1 MILSIFKYLPFFKCS
16 TSYEEQCSTSYETS
30 YEEKCSTTYKEVC
43 RFLRKILTPLFQQK
57 NSRFV
62 PLAMADTVD
71 MESNVRK
78 FPRRAVSKSQFRSL
92 WASVNRSQKNLVHRW
107 ALTWS
112 TSFFVYTHTF
122 LLGPSPETCSELSA
136 DSKRELQADPSAELS
151 PDSCQKGDEG
161 CQTSLWQTRI
171 PLIGRNSKMKPLLI

>member
-1 MILSIFKYLPFFKCS
+1 MFKVRIIECFADFICLKIFYLLSSVPPVTKSNAQPVTRLPTRRSVQPLTK
-16 TSYEEQCSTSYETS
+16 
-30 YEEKCSTTYKEVC
+30 
-43 RFLRKILTPLFQQK
+43 RFVGQKKFQHHFLFYF
-57 NSRFV
+57 SRFV

-107 ALTWS
+107 VLTWS
-112 TSFFVYTHTF
+112 TSFFVYFHTF

-151 PDSCQKGDEG
+151 PDSC
-161 CQTSLWQTRI
+161 
-171 PLIGRNSKMKPLLI
+171 